1 MSSENQEVAATENVE
16 QAPALS
22 GDPLNNTPETNTDW
36 RAALSDELRAD
47 KSLENIKDIPSL
59 AKSYIH
65 AQKLVGADKIPVPN
79 KHATE
84 DDWNAVYSKLGRPET
99 ADGYKFNL
107 PEDQKV
113 DENGLK
119 VFADHAHKLG
129 LLPNQAE
136 GMVKFYN
143 EMQANQTKEQD
154 STALAA
160 RQKAV
165 DELQTEWGQA
175 YKQKVDQANNV
186 VASVFPPG
194 FMSTNLADGTKLGD
208 HPAVIKAFADL
219 ASKMGEDKIVQAD
232 GPTYLT
238 PKQIDKE
245 IATLQAPGSAYWD
258 KNHPNHKIAVEEVQS
273 LFEQKHAKAE
283 E

>member
-22 GDPLNNTPETNTDW
+22 GDPLNKTPETNTDW
-36 RAALSDELRAD
+36 RAVLSDELRAD

-99 ADGYKFNL
+99 PDGYKFNL

-113 DENGLK
+113 NEEGLK

-143 EMQANQTKEQD
+143 QMRAEELAAAD
-154 STALAA
+154 STAEAA
-160 RQKAV
+160 RQKATS
-165 DELQTEWGQA
+165 ELQTEWGQA
-175 YKQKVDQANNV
+175 YKQKLTAANNV
-186 VASVFPPG
+186 VAEVFPKG
-194 FMSTNLADGTKLGD
+194 FMSMNLEDGTKIGD
-208 HPAVIKAFADL
+208 HPAVIKAFAAL
-219 ASKMGEDKIVQAD
+219 AEKMGEDKIVQAD
-232 GPTYLT
+232 GPNYLT

-245 IATLQAPGSAYWD
+245 IATLQQPGSAYWD
-258 KNHPNHKIAVEEVQS
+258 KNHPNHAAAVDEVKA

-283 E
+283 

>member
-1 MSSENQEVAATENVE
+1 MSSENQEVATTENVE

-47 KSLENIKDIPSL
+47 KSLENIKDVPSL

-107 PEDQKV
+107 PENQKV
-113 DENGLK
+113 DEEGLK

-143 EMQANQTKEQD
+143 EMQANQLATAD
-154 STALAA
+154 STAAA
-160 RQKAV
+160 GRQKAI
-165 DELQTEWGQA
+165 DELTAEWGQA
-175 YKQKVDQANNV
+175 YDQKLERANNV
-186 VASVFPPG
+186 VREVFPKG
-194 FMSTNLADGTKLGD
+194 FMSMNLEDGTKLGD
-208 HPAVIKAFADL
+208 HPAVIKAFATL
-219 ASKMGEDKIVQAD
+219 ADKMGEDKMPKAE

-238 PKQIDKE
+238 PRQIDKE
-245 IATLQAPGSAYWD
+245 IATLQQPGSAYWD
-258 KNHPNHKIAVEEVQS
+258 KNHPNHSIAVEEVQE
-273 LFEQKHAKAE
+273 LFKQKHGVE

>member
-36 RAALSDELRAD
+36 RVALSDELRAD
-47 KSLENIKDIPSL
+47 KSLENIKDISSL

-113 DENGLK
+113 DEEGLK

-143 EMQANQTKEQD
+143 QMRAEELAAAD
-154 STALAA
+154 STATAG
-160 RQKAV
+160 RQKAM

-175 YKQKVDQANNV
+175 YNQKITAANNV
-186 VASVFPPG
+186 VREVFPKG
-194 FMSTNLADGTKLGD
+194 FMSMNLEDGTKLGD
-208 HPAVIKAFADL
+208 HPAVIKAFAAL
-219 ASKMGEDKIVQAD
+219 ADKMGEDKIVQAD
-232 GPTYLT
+232 GPNYLT

-245 IATLQAPGSAYWD
+245 IATLQQPGSAYWD
-258 KNHPNHKIAVEEVQS
+258 KNHPNHAMAVDEVKA

-283 E
+283 

>member
-47 KSLENIKDIPSL
+47 KSLENIKDVQSL

-113 DENGLK
+113 DEEGLK

-143 EMQANQTKEQD
+143 EMQANQLKEQD
-154 STALAA
+154 STALAG
-160 RQKAV
+160 RQKAM

-219 ASKMGEDKIVQAD
+219 ASKMGEDKIPQAE

-238 PKQIDKE
+238 PKQLDKE

-258 KNHPNHKIAVEEVQS
+258 KNHPNHKAAVEEVQA
-273 LFEQKHAKAE
+273 LFEQKHAKPE
-283 E
+283 

>member
-1 MSSENQEVAATENVE
+1 MSSENQEVAATEQN
-16 QAPALS
+16 PALS

-99 ADGYKFNL
+99 PDGYKFNL

-113 DENGLK
+113 DEDGLK

-143 EMQANQTKEQD
+143 ELRANELSSAD
-154 STALAA
+154 STATAA
-160 RQKAV
+160 RQKAT
-165 DELQTEWGQA
+165 DELQAEWGQA
-175 YKQKVDQANNV
+175 YNQKLERANNV
-186 VASVFPPG
+186 VREVFPKG
-194 FMSTNLADGTKLGD
+194 FMSMNLEDGTKLGD
-208 HPAVIKAFADL
+208 HPAVIKAFAAL
-219 ASKMGEDKIVQAD
+219 ADKMGEDKIVQAD
-232 GPTYLT
+232 GPNYLT

-245 IATLQAPGSAYWD
+245 IATLQQPGSAYWD
-258 KNHPNHKIAVEEVQS
+258 KNHPNHKYAVEEVQA

>member
-1 MSSENQEVAATENVE
+1 MSSENQEVAATEQN
-16 QAPALS
+16 PALS

-99 ADGYKFNL
+99 PDGYKFNL

-113 DENGLK
+113 DGDALK

-143 EMQANQTKEQD
+143 ELRANELSSAD
-154 STALAA
+154 STATAA
-160 RQKAV
+160 RQKAT
-165 DELQTEWGQA
+165 DELQAEWGQA
-175 YKQKVDQANNV
+175 YNQKLERANNV
-186 VASVFPPG
+186 VREVFPKG
-194 FMSTNLADGTKLGD
+194 FMSMNLEDGTKLGD
-208 HPAVIKAFADL
+208 HPAVIKAFAAL
-219 ASKMGEDKIVQAD
+219 ADKMGEDKIVQAD

-258 KNHPNHKIAVEEVQS
+258 KNHPNHKYAVEEVQA